1 MRTATRRAR
10 RRAIAT
16 LGVAALTAVA
26 LLPSV
31 AQADAAADPDP
42 TLLGDPTP
50 LLIESLSAP
59 GKVIEI
65 GNAAAQPTIPDT
77 TPAAAA
83 VFPFA
88 KTADALTAQAVLAY
102 PVEASPERFVFANAE
117 GEVLARRTNTD
128 PNYRY
133 LTIPG
138 LTLDEAATDP
148 SAQWTMSDAGGG
160 YSYLRNVQTYASG
173 ATANL
178 DMYNWATAA
187 GSEVQTYDAG
197 TANVQ
202 KWRTHRLTAEVAP
215 VEQRVDTG
223 KPPKLPTAL
232 TGRYSWG
239 LTAPLANITWNAPSA
254 DVWTVDGTVTVE
266 GTGVGFFGET
276 VPVKAEYLV
285 GSLGGAADV
294 AMTGYVGQTLKE
306 LQMHAPTTVQRT
318 ISGSGS
324 TVTAPVT
331 WDWSALAADATATA
345 GVIEVPAAASTGFAA
360 RLMITI
366 APAASVNILRGAG
379 IHWDYTH
386 LNGTNFKLT
395 DGVRD
400 VAGFDDWKSG
410 GAANRVNPNTVSFY
424 FDQPR
429 QLTGAA
435 VYDIGGRQNVGGV
448 TVQYRDLIGGW
459 IDMPAQAITW
469 PYVNATPNLSLE
481 FTSTPVLATGM
492 RVVITNKSND
502 NWMSLS
508 EVEAFGPALAG

>member
-16 LGVAALTAVA
+16 LGVAALTAIA

-31 AQADAAADPDP
+31 AIAESAPDSA
-42 TLLGDPTP
+42 LLGEPTP
-50 LLIESLSAP
+50 YLIESLSAP
-59 GKVIEI
+59 GKVIEV
-65 GNAAAQPTIPDT
+65 GNAAAQPTIPDNA
-77 TPAAAA
+77 PAAAA

-88 KTADALTAQAVLAY
+88 KTPDALQAQTVLAY
-102 PVEASPERFVFANAE
+102 PVEASPEKFVLTDDQ
-117 GEVLARRTNTD
+117 GQVLARRSNDD
-128 PNYRY
+128 PNHRY

-138 LTLDEAATDP
+138 LTLDEAAQNP
-148 SAQWTMSDAGGG
+148 AAQWTTSDAGGG
-160 YSYLRNVQTYASG
+160 YSYIRNAQTYATG

-202 KWRTHRLTAEVAP
+202 KWRMHRLTAEVATH
-215 VEQRVDTG
+215 EQRVDSG
-223 KPPKLPTAL
+223 KAPAFPTQL

-239 LTAPLANITWNAPSA
+239 LTTPLANITWNAPSA
-254 DVWTVDGTVTVE
+254 EVWTVDGTVAVD
-266 GTGVGFFGET
+266 GTATGYFGEA

-285 GSLGGAADV
+285 GSLGSATDV

-306 LQMHAPTTVQRT
+306 LQMQAPKTVERT
-318 ISGSGS
+318 ISGSDT
-324 TVTAPVT
+324 TVTTPVT
-331 WDWSALAADATATA
+331 WDWSTVAADATATE
-345 GVIEVPAAASTGFAA
+345 GVIEVPATASTGFEA
-360 RLMITI
+360 RLLITI
-366 APAASVNILRGAG
+366 SRAASVNILRGAG

-386 LNGTNFKLT
+386 LNGSNFRLT

-410 GAANRVNPNTVSFY
+410 GAANRVNPNTISFY

-435 VYDIGGRQNVGGV
+435 VFDINGRQNIGGV

-459 IDMPAQAITW
+459 IDMPTDATQW
-469 PYVNATPNLSLE
+469 PHVNTTPNLSLE
-481 FTSTPVLATGM
+481 FSGTPVLSTGM
-492 RVVITNKSND
+492 RVVITNKTND

-508 EVEAFGPALAG
+508 EVEAYGPALAG